1 MKKTLLAAALSGA
14 FATMAHAQS
23 SVTLYGLIDAGITYT
38 NTMVEFK
45 GKGGKVR
52 GRNDAWGVSS
62 SSLSASRWG
71 LRGSEDLGGGLK
83 GVFTLESRFDVNG
96 GLFEQNELFGS
107 RAFVGLAGNEWGSVT
122 LGRQSDFITDYLAP
136 ISMVGADGGTLFS
149 HPLYNDNLTGALR
162 MNNSV
167 KFSSANYNGLSL
179 GAMYGFSNVHQFT
192 NNRGYSFGAGYNYG
206 PFNLSAAYLRI
217 NNPHAFDKNNNPN
230 GAFGETLVR
239 RHHIWGAGTSY
250 SFGPAKVGFV
260 WTQSRSDRK
269 EKEEAVP
276 FILRVNNYE
285 VNARYALTPALGVTG
300 AYTYT
305 DGRLRVEN
313 LGKDDLQF
321 KSRWHQ
327 GSLLF
332 DYALSK
338 RTDVYLAGVYRQP
351 RTTGKVSSHDVSG
364 RLTAKSF
371 AVSTGIRHSF

>member
-1 MKKTLLAAALSGA
+1 
-14 FATMAHAQS
+14 MAHAQS

-38 NTMVEFK
+38 NTMIKLKDEF
-45 GKGGKVR
+45 GKVS
-52 GRNDAWGVSS
+52 GRDDAWGVSS
-62 SSLSASRWG
+62 GNLSASRWG

-96 GLFEQNELFGS
+96 GLFEQHALFGS

-136 ISMVGADGGTLFS
+136 ISVVGADGGMLFS
-149 HPLYNDNLTGALR
+149 HPLDNDNLTGALR
-162 MNNSV
+162 MNNSA

-206 PFNLSAAYLRI
+206 PFNLAAAYLRI
-217 NNPHAFDKNNNPN
+217 NNPYAFDEDDNNPN
-230 GAFGETLVR
+230 GAFGETLFR
-239 RHHIWGAGTSY
+239 RHHVWGAGTSY

-269 EKEEAVP
+269 EQKEEIP

-305 DGRLRVEN
+305 DGRLRIEN
-313 LGKDDLQF
+313 LNESNLRF

-351 RTTGKVSSHDVSG
+351 RMTGTISPDDISG